1 MRQKTELENGIMGL
15 WQGKSKRKPSGGRLR
30 LSRKKRK
37 FEIGAE
43 AQVTSIGDER
53 KKFARARGKN
63 QKVRILGTEK
73 ANVVIPKKNLIRRVK
88 IQSVLENPSNPHYV
102 QRNII
107 TKGAIIQTELGK
119 AKVTSRP
126 GQDGIINAIL
136 IS

>member
-1 MRQKTELENGIMGL
+1 MGL
-15 WQGKSKRKPSGGRLR
+15 WQGKAQRKRTGGRLR
-30 LSRKKRK
+30 YARKKRK

-43 AQVTSIGDER
+43 AQITTVGPDR
-53 KKFARARGKN
+53 KKFARTRAGN
-63 QKVRILGTEK
+63 QKIRVLSSEI
-73 ANVVIPKKNLIRRVK
+73 ANVVNPKNNQIKKTK
-88 IQSVLENPSNPHYV
+88 ITSVLENPSNPHFV

-119 AKVTSRP
+119 ARVTSRP

>member
-1 MRQKTELENGIMGL
+1 MGL
-15 WQGKSKRKPSGGRLR
+15 WQGKAQRKRTGGRLR
-30 LSRKKRK
+30 YARKKRK

-43 AQVTSIGDER
+43 AQTTTIGADR
-53 KKFARARGKN
+53 KKFARTRAGN
-63 QKVRILGTEK
+63 QKVRVLSSEI
-73 ANVVIPKKNLIRRVK
+73 ANVVNPKNNQVK
-88 IQSVLENPSNPHYV
+88 KTKITSVLENPSNPHFV

-136 IS
+136 ISK